1 MGMIM
6 NFQSHNNK
14 LVARLL
20 IGFKVTTSQQ
30 GYYLLARLRSW
41 HHYVDGP
48 YLNGPN
54 VNAGGLA
61 VHLILYLGR

>member
-20 IGFKVTTSQQ
+20 IGFKVTTSRH
-30 GYYLLARLRSW
+30 GYYLLARLRLW
-41 HHYVDGP
+41 NHYVDGP
-48 YLNGPN
+48 YL
-54 VNAGGLA
+54 NAGGLA